1 MLVVMKFGG
10 TSVGS
15 ARALTQV
22 VNIVRQARSNGH
34 NVVVVVS
41 AMSGVT
47 NLLLDAAH
55 RAEAGDETSAHQARQ
70 QIEQKHAEAT
80 LHFLGNTPQ
89 RESVMATIRSLLDE
103 FESLCHGIHVLG
115 ELTPRAL
122 DVIGG
127 LGERMSVPQVA
138 AILSNAGMAAQGVE
152 ATELIVTDGRH
163 GGAVPLIEE
172 TAQKTQAGLRPLL
185 AQGVVPV
192 VTGFIGATKDG
203 ITTTLGRGGSDY
215 SATIIGRAIEADEV
229 WIWTD
234 VNGVM
239 TTDPR
244 VVPQAHPISHLSYAE
259 ISELS
264 FFGAKVL
271 HSQAIRPARR
281 VGIPVRILNTFEPD
295 HPGTFIT
302 AESPHDGKTVKAIA
316 AIKNMSL
323 VTVAGPGMIG
333 IPGVAG
339 RTFTAVARTDT
350 NVLMISQASSEQ
362 SICFVVPTADVARVI
377 DSLENELIREIER
390 RDLDRVKAEDNTVVL
405 AVVGSGMKGMPGV
418 SARLFGAL
426 GKEKINVVAIAQGSS
441 EYNISI
447 VIAQGDADS
456 AVKAIHKEFELEKP

>member
-1 MLVVMKFGG
+1 MLIVMKFGG

-15 ARALTQV
+15 VQALAQV
-22 VNIVRQARSNGH
+22 IHIVRSAKNEGH
-34 NVVVVVS
+34 EVVVVVS

-47 NLLLDAAH
+47 NLLLNAAH
-55 RAEAGDETSAHQARQ
+55 QAEAGNENSAHQARQ
-70 QIEQKHAEAT
+70 QIEHKHDTAT
-80 LHFLGNTPQ
+80 RHFLGNTPQ
-89 RESVMATIRSLLDE
+89 RDTTMSTIRGLLNE

-138 AILSNAGMAAQGVE
+138 AILSNAGLAAQGVE

-185 AQGVVPV
+185 AQGLTPV

-244 VVPQAHPISHLSYAE
+244 VVPEAHPIGHLSYAE

-281 VGIPVRILNTFEPD
+281 VGIPVRILNTFDPE
-295 HPGTFIT
+295 HPGTLIT
-302 AESPHDGKTVKAIA
+302 AESPNGGKTVKAIA

-362 SICFVVPTADVARVI
+362 SICFVVPTADVRRVI
-377 DSLENELIREIER
+377 ESLEDELIREIER

-418 SARLFGAL
+418 SARLFGAM
-426 GKEKINVVAIAQGSS
+426 GKEKINVIAIAQGSS

-456 AVKAIHKEFELEKP
+456 AVKAIHTEFELEKP